1 MNMSDYKN
9 YDNRHGGSFDR
20 GLSDS
25 YYHRERYPHY
35 YIGNSYQSE
44 VIPQKDMT
52 DQEVSD
58 YNAGY
63 DWNEQFGD
71 KKEYA

>member
-1 MNMSDYKN
+1 MNLTDYKN
-9 YDNRHGGSFDR
+9 YDNRYGGPFDR

-25 YYHRERYPHY
+25 YYHRGRIPHY
-35 YIGNSYQSE
+35 YLGDSYQSE
-44 VIPQKDMT
+44 HIVWFRMT
-52 DQEVSD
+52 EQQVVD

-71 KKEYA
+71 KKEYV